1 MYDLDDKIL
10 ILNNKG
16 GGGDGVFTGE
26 INYASSDMC
35 PFNDLGRR

>member
-10 ILNNKG
+10 ILNNK